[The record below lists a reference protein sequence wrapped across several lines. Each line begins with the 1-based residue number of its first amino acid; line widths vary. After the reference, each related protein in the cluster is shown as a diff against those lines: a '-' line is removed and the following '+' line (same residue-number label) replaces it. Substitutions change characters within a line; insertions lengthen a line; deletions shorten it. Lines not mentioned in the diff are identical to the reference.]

1 MSLSYAVL
9 IQINTNE
16 WKVSFRNRNDVLP
29 VTFNNR
35 TVATQVTTAINE
47 AYRHGRN
54 DVRSELRSLIGAPFD
69 PEDCQ

>member
-1 MSLSYAVL
+1 MSYADI

-16 WKVSFRNRNDVLP
+16 WKVSGRNWNDILP
-29 VTFNNR
+29 VTFDHR
-35 TVATQVTTAINE
+35 TVAVQVATAINE

-54 DVRSELRSLIGAPFD
+54 DVRGELRSLIGAPFD